1 VSVDENEEAGAV
13 PVMVEVSVNSEL
25 GEDEVIEVREVCGLM
40 VKGSLEV
47 RVGGGERVENR
58 LTEARG
64 ERDKEDE
71 VVKMLLMLTIKTD

>member
-1 VSVDENEEAGAV
+1 MSVDENEEAGAV

-47 RVGGGERVENR
+47 HVGGGERVENR